1 MLGLG
6 RKMIS
11 VSQIIANGNKS
22 HLTNEEI
29 EKRQEQEEKL
39 KKLPRDKIRPPT
51 WLSKD
56 GKSIFK
62 KIVKELEAVDILAN
76 IDNYN
81 LAVLANSIEKYI
93 ECTMKLNC
101 DELTVTHIN
110 KQGSLTTQKNP
121 LISIQIQYADVIK
134 KLGAEFGLSPAAR
147 LKIIQEASD
156 IDDDEKAFNKDFGN
170 V

>member
-1 MLGLG
+1 
-6 RKMIS
+6 MIS
-11 VSQIIANGNKS
+11 VNQIIANGNKS
-22 HLTNEEI
+22 HLPNEEI
-29 EKRQEQEEKL
+29 EKRKEQEEKL

-51 WLSKD
+51 WLSKE

-62 KIVKELEAVDILAN
+62 KIVKELEVVDILAN

-81 LAVLANSIEKYI
+81 LAILANSIEKYV
-93 ECTMKLNC
+93 ECTRKLNC

-110 KQGSLTTQKNP
+110 KRGFETTQKNP
-121 LISIQIQYADVIK
+121 LISIQIQYTDVIK
-134 KLGAEFGLSPAAR
+134 KLGSEFGLSPAAR

-156 IDDDEKAFNKDFGN
+156 ISDDEKELNEDFED

>member
-1 MLGLG
+1 
-6 RKMIS
+6 MIS
-11 VSQIIANGNKS
+11 ISQILANGNKS
-22 HLTNEEI
+22 HLTNKEI

-39 KKLPRDKIRPPT
+39 KKLPKDKIRPPT

-62 KIVKELEAVDILAN
+62 KIVKELEVIDILAN

-93 ECTMKLNC
+93 ECTRKLNC

-110 KQGSLTTQKNP
+110 KRGFETTQKNP

-147 LKIIQEASD
+147 LKIIQEAED
-156 IDDDEKAFNKDFGN
+156 VDEEEKEFNKDFGN

>member
-1 MLGLG
+1 M
-6 RKMIS
+6 
-11 VSQIIANGNKS
+11 
-22 HLTNEEI
+22 
-29 EKRQEQEEKL
+29 
-39 KKLPRDKIRPPT
+39 
-51 WLSKD
+51 
-56 GKSIFK
+56 
-62 KIVKELEAVDILAN
+62 
-76 IDNYN
+76 
-81 LAVLANSIEKYI
+81 ANSIEKYI

>member
-1 MLGLG
+1 
-6 RKMIS
+6 MIS
-11 VSQIIANGNKS
+11 VSQILANGNKS

-39 KKLPRDKIRPPT
+39 KRLPKDKIRPPT
-51 WLSKD
+51 WLSKE
-56 GKSIFK
+56 GKSIF
-62 KIVKELEAVDILAN
+62 VKELDAVDILAN

-81 LAVLANSIEKYI
+81 LAILANSLEKYI
-93 ECTMKLNC
+93 ECTRKLNC

-110 KQGSLTTQKNP
+110 KRGFETTQKNP

-147 LKIIQEASD
+147 LKIIQEAEEL
-156 IDDDEKAFNKDFGN
+156 DEEEKEFNEDFGN

>member
-1 MLGLG
+1 
-6 RKMIS
+6 MIS
-11 VSQIIANGNKS
+11 VSQILANGNKS

-39 KKLPRDKIRPPT
+39 KRLPKDKIRPPT

-62 KIVKELEAVDILAN
+62 KIVKELDAVDILAN

-81 LAVLANSIEKYI
+81 LAILANSLEKYI
-93 ECTMKLNC
+93 EC
-101 DELTVTHIN
+101 
-110 KQGSLTTQKNP
+110 
-121 LISIQIQYADVIK
+121 K

-147 LKIIQEASD
+147 LKIIQEAEEL
-156 IDDDEKAFNKDFGN
+156 DEEEKEFNEDFGN

>member
-1 MLGLG
+1 MG

-11 VSQIIANGNKS
+11 VSQILANGNKS

-39 KKLPRDKIRPPT
+39 KCLPKDKIRPPT

-62 KIVKELEAVDILAN
+62 KIVKELDAVDILAN

-81 LAVLANSIEKYI
+81 LAILANSLEKYI
-93 ECTMKLNC
+93 ECTRKLNC

-110 KQGSLTTQKNP
+110 KRGFETTQKNP

-147 LKIIQEASD
+147 LKIIQEAEEF
-156 IDDDEKAFNKDFGN
+156 DEEEKEFNEDFGN

>member
-1 MLGLG
+1 MA

-11 VSQIIANGNKS
+11 VNQIIANGNKS

-29 EKRQEQEEKL
+29 EKRQEQEEKI
-39 KKLPRDKIRPPT
+39 KKIPRDKIRPPT

-62 KIVKELEAVDILAN
+62 KIVKELEVVDILAN

-81 LAVLANSIEKYI
+81 LAVLANAIEQYI
-93 ECTMKLNC
+93 ECTRKLNC
-101 DELTVTHIN
+101 DELTITHIN
-110 KQGSLTTQKNP
+110 KRGFETTQKNP
-121 LISIQIQYADVIK
+121 LISIQIQYADVIR
-134 KLGAEFGLSPAAR
+134 KLGSDFGLSPAAR
-147 LKIIQEASD
+147 LKIIQEASELS
-156 IDDDEKAFNKDFGN
+156 DDEKELNKDFDD